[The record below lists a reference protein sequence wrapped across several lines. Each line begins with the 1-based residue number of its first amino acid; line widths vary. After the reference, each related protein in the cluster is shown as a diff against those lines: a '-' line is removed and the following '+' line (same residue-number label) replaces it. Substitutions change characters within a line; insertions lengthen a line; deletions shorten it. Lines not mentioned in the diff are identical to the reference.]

1 MDRFAALVYISVIPG
16 AGGGRAEKLL
26 WLGLAAGWRWPVSRA
41 QERTPRIFSV
51 LIAPPDSQ
59 QVCISQ
65 ILSPRVD
72 WEFYNARNVLFVAQ
86 LGRFLHSTH
95 MMALADFTMTRSHIY
110 FSTFPTHDLVRIW
123 LQFLMFYLG
132 RKISQDSVFLGF
144 RIMRVFA
151 LFTKLAIKCVSVI
164 FNNHHEN
171 RYLVSKLLHEDI

>member
-51 LIAPPDSQ
+51 LIAPPDSK
-59 QVCISQ
+59 QVCTTQ

-86 LGRFLHSTH
+86 LGRFLHST
-95 MMALADFTMTRSHIY
+95 LI
-110 FSTFPTHDLVRIW
+110 
-123 LQFLMFYLG
+123 
-132 RKISQDSVFLGF
+132 
-144 RIMRVFA
+144 
-151 LFTKLAIKCVSVI
+151 
-164 FNNHHEN
+164 
-171 RYLVSKLLHEDI
+171 